1 MLSSTQVLSKYIDWS
16 KIPRD
21 HLMKAQDRGT
31 RVHAACSALCNNL
44 FYNNLLPEEKGY
56 LDSFRK
62 WKEKYIKKIF
72 WTEKRLYCD
81 KLNFTGQPDIYCEIE
96 DGRRAVID
104 LKTPIFPGPTWSIQL
119 SSYRY
124 LIIENKEDEP
134 DIAISLRLKKDG
146 SIASAHEYLFFNQ
159 DFAAFLN
166 ALTAHRYILG
176 D

>member
-21 HLMKAQDRGT
+21 HLIKAQDRGT

-104 LKTPIFPGPTWSIQL
+104 LKTPAGLGATWNLQL
-119 SSYRY
+119 ASYRY
-124 LIIENKEDEP
+124 LIVENNEGEP
-134 DIAISLRLKKDG
+134 DIGISLRLIANGSMAKAKDY
-146 SIASAHEYLFFNQ
+146 EYNAQ
-159 DFAAFLN
+159 DFVAFLN
-166 ALTAHRYILG
+166 ALAAHRYILG